1 MLGLFLQVEGGM
13 DYKAKAV
20 AGLLAATCVFSII
33 ALILSVVNVKDV
45 FLPPSTK
52 VGSLE
57 GAHLPAFTWL
67 LAAPWCRIF
76 PRFQAGCAV
85 CHCGGDNLPRR
96 LACQVGLAEFGHCDC
111 PYSTYSLFIAEHC
124 QLKGLVIEPCP

>member
-1 MLGLFLQVEGGM
+1 MGLFLQVEGGM

-52 VGSLE
+52 VGYLE
-57 GAHLPAFTWL
+57 GAHLPAFAWL
-67 LAAPWCRIF
+67 PLGIGFSPGFRQVVLF
-76 PRFQAGCAV
+76 VTEVGTTSHAGSHARWV
-85 CHCGGDNLPRR
+85 W
-96 LACQVGLAEFGHCDC
+96 Q
-111 PYSTYSLFIAEHC
+111 SLITVTGPTEHTAFSSQNIASSKD
-124 QLKGLVIEPCP
+124 L

>member
-1 MLGLFLQVEGGM
+1 MRSAFQNWPCKCRGVNWGLGLFLQVEGGM

-52 VGSLE
+52 VGSL
-57 GAHLPAFTWL
+57 GGVHLPAFAWL
-67 LAAPWCRIF
+67 LAAP
-76 PRFQAGCAV
+76 
-85 CHCGGDNLPRR
+85 
-96 LACQVGLAEFGHCDC
+96 
-111 PYSTYSLFIAEHC
+111 
-124 QLKGLVIEPCP
+124 LV

>member
-1 MLGLFLQVEGGM
+1 M

-45 FLPPSTK
+45 FLPPNTK
-52 VGSLE
+52 VGSLG
-57 GAHLPAFTWL
+57 GAQLPALAWVP
-67 LAAPWCRIF
+67 AAPWYRIF

-85 CHCGGDNLPRR
+85 CHRDGDKLPCR
-96 LACQVGLAEFGHCDC
+96 LACQVGLAGFGHCDW
-111 PYSTYSLFIAEHC
+111 PYSTYSLFTAEHC
-124 QLKGLVIEPCP
+124 QLKGLLIEPCPQNSW